1 LQNDRLVLSSLRN
14 SLFRYAAGR
23 RLMEK
28 NIARNTV
35 PFSQARHLGIL
46 VRVNSE
52 EDLAA
57 AEQYASQL
65 RAAGKKVDVLAYLE
79 RKKVSPQESVQT
91 LERKE
96 CNWLGFPAGESARYF
111 EQQPFDILICAWI
124 GRCLPLR
131 YIALFS
137 QASWRIG
144 EFTRDKEPSAE
155 FLINLPD
162 GHHSLADFFAEVD
175 HYLQSIRT
183 HETKS

>member
-1 LQNDRLVLSSLRN
+1 VFSALRN

-35 PFSQARHLGIL
+35 SFHEARHLGIL
-46 VRVNSE
+46 VRITSE
-52 EDLAA
+52 EDVSAA
-57 AEQYASQL
+57 REYASQL
-65 RAAGKKVDVLAYLE
+65 RAAGKKVDVLAYLD
-79 RKKVSPQESVQT
+79 RKKLVPPEDMHVLQRS
-91 LERKE
+91 E
-96 CNWLGFPAGESARYF
+96 CNWLGFPSGEAARYF
-111 EQQPFDILICAWI
+111 EQQPFDILICAWL

-137 QASWRIG
+137 HASWRIG

-155 FLINLPD
+155 FLIHLPD
-162 GHHSLADFFAEVD
+162 AGHTLAEFFSEVN

-183 HETKS
+183 HETES